1 MTQEQSAE
9 RGDSPAED
17 SEDRQIRTDDYG
29 DGDAA
34 VGRGTSPSIAPQR
47 GASRSAGGALE
58 EGLADAERTYN
69 GTGGESDDG
78 GSGSGDNTDSAEG
91 ADGGSGEGGDADD
104 RSADGTTGHDSHDS
118 TGGTRPPKRR
128 EVITARAAA
137 TFEPVGRSV
146 ATARAFVRDTLQ
158 GWGLGE
164 IVDDAV
170 VLTSELVTNAV
181 VHAGT
186 AAEVLCLRDG
196 EGVRVE
202 VVDRYP
208 ERELPLQDPGQVLG
222 SPDREGG
229 RGLLLCAALASRW
242 GVDYTAADKRVW
254 FRLDLPERPVGTSAA
269 GPALPDSAL
278 PVADHRVHVA
288 VIQIDRSGAVAAWN
302 EDAEQLF
309 GYPAEQVVGKP
320 LNDLAAWP
328 HTPGTSTGIAEAL
341 QLSRWEGSYGV
352 RGADGR
358 TIPVY
363 ASHLRVRDSDGE
375 PSTVC
380 LLVRDHERAVLQSTL
395 RSPVGDSGGRRQESS
410 ESATADPF
418 EVFIGSPAPDDLDSL
433 LQRTVERARDM
444 LDGDAAYLLLAT
456 DDETELEVRA
466 STGLPSARQRFARV
480 PVEAGSGRYGSARMP
495 SVHEDLTAVPGAV
508 PLLDGTGMRSVV
520 TVPLKVEGRLTGSL
534 GVATEAPGRYTNE
547 EALRLQFAADR
558 IALAVERARLTE
570 LERLRRGS
578 LSFLVEA
585 SDLLAGTLD
594 RDQTLALMAQMT
606 VPTLATWCAVYT
618 VSEPGS
624 DPKLSYV
631 LHEDEDR
638 IDTLKALLSKVDA
651 PEPVPTPGAR
661 VWTAPADAAH
671 GAALHTSLRGAV
683 LGEDQ
688 SFTPG
693 ATRATAAA
701 VGGETVVLPLVARN
715 RVIGMLTL
723 GKPAD
728 ERFRQEILE
737 LAEDVSRRAALAL
750 DNARLYSERTAISQ
764 SLQRSLLPPELPEV
778 TGGVEAEVIYRA
790 AGEGNEVGGDFYDL
804 FEIRDGTYG
813 FAIGDVCGTG
823 PEAASVTGL
832 ARHALRLLARE
843 GLGGPAVLERLN
855 TAILDEGS
863 RSRFLTLLYG
873 EMRPQD
879 DGSAELKIVCA
890 GHPLPLRLRQDGSVE
905 SAADPQPL
913 LGVIDDLELYE
924 QTITL
929 DPGDI
934 LLCVTD
940 GVTERREGTRMLGDE
955 GLINVLTTCT
965 GLTAG
970 AVAARIMRAVE
981 RFANTAPSDDMA
993 ILSMRVPEQ

>member
-1 MTQEQSAE
+1 MRDGNGA
-9 RGDSPAED
+9 
-17 SEDRQIRTDDYG
+17 RTGSD
-29 DGDAA
+29 
-34 VGRGTSPSIAPQR
+34 QR
-47 GASRSAGGALE
+47 IKG
-58 EGLADAERTYN
+58 
-69 GTGGESDDG
+69 
-78 GSGSGDNTDSAEG
+78 
-91 ADGGSGEGGDADD
+91 
-104 RSADGTTGHDSHDS
+104 
-118 TGGTRPPKRR
+118 KR
-128 EVITARAAA
+128 VITARAAA

-146 ATARAFVRDTLQ
+146 ATARAFARDTLQ
-158 GWGLGE
+158 GWGLGD

-186 AAEVLCLRDG
+186 AAEVVCLRDG
-196 EGVRVE
+196 DGVRIE

-208 ERELPLQDPGQVLG
+208 ERELPLQDPAQIIA

-242 GVDYTAADKRVW
+242 GVDYTASDKRVW
-254 FRLDLPERPVGTSAA
+254 FSLDLPERPVGTRAA
-269 GPALPDSAL
+269 GPAVPDGDL
-278 PVADHRVHVA
+278 PVADTHVHVG
-288 VIQIDRSGAVAAWN
+288 VVQVDQGGSIVSWN
-302 EDAEQLF
+302 EDAQELF
-309 GYPAEQVVGKP
+309 GHRADQVLGKP
-320 LNDLAAWP
+320 LTDLAAWP

-363 ASHLRVRDSDGE
+363 ASHLRVRDSGGE

-380 LLVRDHERAVLQSTL
+380 LLVRDHERAILQTPL
-395 RSPVGDSGGRRQESS
+395 RTPAPDSASRRDSGDGPS
-410 ESATADPF
+410 DPF
-418 EVFIGSPAPDDLDSL
+418 EIFIGSPAPDDLDGL

-480 PVEAGSGRYGSARMP
+480 PVEAGTGRYGSARMP
-495 SVHEDLTAVPGAV
+495 SVHEDLTVVPGAV
-508 PLLDGTGMRSVV
+508 PLLAGTGMRSVV

-534 GVATEAPGRYTNE
+534 GVATESPGRYTNE

-618 VSEPGS
+618 VAEPGS

-638 IDTLKALLSKVDA
+638 IDNLKALLAKVD
-651 PEPVPTPGAR
+651 PPDPVPTPGAR
-661 VWTAPADAAH
+661 VWTAPSDAAH
-671 GAALHTSLRGAV
+671 SAALRTSLRSVV
-683 LGEDQ
+683 LGEEDHHF
-688 SFTPG
+688 SPG
-693 ATRATAAA
+693 STRATAAA

-723 GKPAD
+723 GKPTD

-737 LAEDVSRRAALAL
+737 LAEDLSRRAALAL

-764 SLQRSLLPPELPEV
+764 SLQRSLLPPELPV
-778 TGGVEAEVIYRA
+778 VSGGVEVEVIYRA

-804 FEIRDGTYG
+804 FDISDGTYG

-823 PEAASVTGL
+823 PEAAAVTGL

-855 TAILDEGS
+855 RAILDEGA

-873 EMRPQD
+873 ELRPQD
-879 DGSAELKIVCA
+879 DGSAALKVVCA

-905 SAADPQPL
+905 PAADPQPL
-913 LGVIDDLELYE
+913 LGVIEDLELYE
-924 QTITL
+924 QTIIL
-929 DPGDI
+929 DPGDV

-940 GVTERREGTRMLGDE
+940 GVTERREGTRMLGDD
-955 GLINVLTTCT
+955 GLADVLTSCT

-981 RFANTAPSDDMA
+981 RFASDAPSDDMA
-993 ILSMRVPEQ
+993 IVAMRVPE